1 MADVVSQ
8 IKKNGSYSTKTEEE
22 GKEAD
27 DLAERGLVT
36 ISHGG
41 SITQDG
47 QTVTIR
53 DCLPT
58 KIFKDFAKKGII

>member
-36 ISHGG
+36 ISNGG
-41 SITQDG
+41 SITQDE

-53 DCLPT
+53 HCLPT
-58 KIFKDFAKKGII
+58 KTFYVFVKKGII